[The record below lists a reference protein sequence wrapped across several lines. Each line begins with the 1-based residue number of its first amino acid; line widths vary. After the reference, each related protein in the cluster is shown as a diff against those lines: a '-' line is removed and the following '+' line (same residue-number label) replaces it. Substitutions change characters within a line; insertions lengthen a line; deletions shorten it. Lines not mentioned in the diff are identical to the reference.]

1 MTDSQQTKG
10 KQNMTKTIKVE
21 FGVLV
26 KFSVLVKKAGGK
38 AGR

>member
-1 MTDSQQTKG
+1 
-10 KQNMTKTIKVE
+10 MTKTIKVE